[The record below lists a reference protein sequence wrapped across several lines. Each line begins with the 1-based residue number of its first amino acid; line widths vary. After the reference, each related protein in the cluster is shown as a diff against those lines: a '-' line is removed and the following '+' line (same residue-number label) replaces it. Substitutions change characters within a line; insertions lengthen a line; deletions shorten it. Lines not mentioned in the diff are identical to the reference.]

1 MDATVRLSPDD
12 VEAIK
17 TAAREAFGETA
28 VVRLF
33 GSRLDDAE
41 RGGDIDL
48 HVEADPPAD
57 EWRARAL
64 FEAALFRRIE
74 PQKVD
79 LILTKRG
86 GRPSRGFEGI
96 AYRDG
101 VVL

>member
-1 MDATVRLSPDD
+1 MPEEVR
-12 VEAIK
+12 AIK
-17 TAAREAFGETA
+17 DSAREAFGESA

-33 GSRLDDAE
+33 GSRVDDSL

-48 HVEADPPAD
+48 HVESDPLPDKWGAKGEFED
-57 EWRARAL
+57 KL
-64 FEAALFRRIE
+64 FHRIE

-79 LILTKRG
+79 VIISERG
-86 GRPSRGFEGI
+86 GTPRGFERI

>member
-1 MDATVRLSPDD
+1 MRLTKDEI
-12 VEAIK
+12 EAIK
-17 TAAREAFGETA
+17 VAAREAFGASA

-33 GSRLDDAE
+33 GSRVDDTL

-48 HVEADPPAD
+48 HVETDPVED
-57 EWRARAL
+57 EWHARGTFEDVL
-64 FEAALFRRIE
+64 FHRIE

-79 LILTKRG
+79 LILTQRG
-86 GRPSRGFEGI
+86 GRTPRGFERI

>member
-1 MDATVRLSPDD
+1 VRLTAAE
-12 VEAIK
+12 VAAIK
-17 TAAREAFGETA
+17 DAARAAFGDGA

-33 GSRLDDAE
+33 GSRLDDRE

-57 EWRARAL
+57 EWRARGL
-64 FEAALFRRIE
+64 FEDVLFRRIE

-79 LILTKRG
+79 LVLTKRDG
-86 GRPSRGFEGI
+86 HVPRGFERI

-101 VVL
+101 IVL

>member
-1 MDATVRLSPDD
+1 MRLSPDY

-17 TAAREAFGETA
+17 TAACEAFGETA

-33 GSRLDDAE
+33 GSRVDDTL

-48 HVEADPPAD
+48 HVEADAIED
-57 EWRARAL
+57 EWRARGTFEDVL
-64 FEAALFRRIE
+64 FQRIE

-79 LILTKRG
+79 LILTQRG
-86 GRPSRGFEGI
+86 GRTPRGFERI

-101 VVL
+101 IVL

>member
-1 MDATVRLSPDD
+1 MRLSSAD
-12 VEAIK
+12 VSAIK
-17 TAAREAFGETA
+17 TAAAAAFGDTA

-33 GSRLDDAE
+33 GSRLDDDA

-48 HVEADPPAD
+48 HVETDPPLD
-57 EWRARAL
+57 EWRARGI
-64 FEAALFRRIE
+64 FEDVLFRSIE

-79 LILTKRG
+79 LILSKRG
-86 GRPSRGFEGI
+86 STPRGFERI